1 MVRGR
6 VMSSSVEWVLP
17 AVLAV
22 LLCFSCTQSSAQS
35 DIGKSTTTPQQSN
48 VIDDGDMVDVAV
60 FESPDLSTK
69 VRVGEDG
76 EVLLPLVGKVH
87 LQGLTVADAS
97 AVIRLRLIA
106 QRFVKDPKVTVSITE
121 YATRGVSVSGEVKK
135 PGIYT
140 AMGSH
145 RLNDYISLAEGLT
158 QQAGTRV
165 SVTHRAAPDQIIIVR
180 ISSTGNP
187 RPGSNPVVESGDTII
202 VPKAGEVYVV
212 GDVVRPGKYLMDH
225 DEQLTIVQALALAQ
239 GANRTALLKHSMII
253 RETDA
258 GRTEIPLNVERVLTM
273 KSTDLT
279 LVDNDILFI
288 PVSQAKAVINRS
300 VEAIVQTAVGAA
312 SYRTF

>member
-1 MVRGR
+1 MSYFVRSIFVLVFA
-6 VMSSSVEWVLP
+6 VML
-17 AVLAV
+17 
-22 LLCFSCTQSSAQS
+22 SCGAAHSSAQTIPS
-35 DIGKSTTTPQQSN
+35 KVAMDLKQSN
-48 VIDDGDMVDVAV
+48 TIGNGDMLDVTV

-69 VRVGEDG
+69 MRVGEDG
-76 EVLLPLVGKVH
+76 DVLLPLAGKIH
-87 LQGLTVADAS
+87 LQGLSVADAS
-97 AVIRLRLIA
+97 AAVRKRLIEL
-106 QRFVKDPKVTVSITE
+106 RFVKDPKVTVSITE
-121 YATRGVSVSGEVKK
+121 YATRGVSILGEVKK

-158 QQAGTRV
+158 PQAGTRV
-165 SVTHRAAPDQIIIVR
+165 SITHRTAPEQITTVQ
-180 ISSTGNP
+180 ISSTGKP
-187 RPGSNPVVESGDTII
+187 TPLSNPAIDSGDTII

-212 GDVVRPGKYLMDH
+212 GDVVRPGKYVMDH

-253 RETDA
+253 RKTET
-258 GRTEIPLNVERVLTM
+258 GRTEIPVNVGRVLNM

-288 PVSQAKAVINRS
+288 PVSRTKTAVNRS
-300 VEAIVQTAVGAA
+300 LEAIVQTAVGAA